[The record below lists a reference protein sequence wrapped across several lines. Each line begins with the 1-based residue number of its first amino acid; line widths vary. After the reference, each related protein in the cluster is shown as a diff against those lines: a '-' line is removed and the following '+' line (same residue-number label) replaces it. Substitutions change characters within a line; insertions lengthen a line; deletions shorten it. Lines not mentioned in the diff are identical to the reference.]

1 MTYVEKSESEIQ
13 MNEWVKQ
20 FIAEIDRIENFYLKM
35 QGEYK
40 KEFNT
45 LKDRFLRKQFNLFN
59 SEITDHQNDEQ
70 LTQFN

>member
-59 SEITDHQNDEQ
+59 SEITDH
-70 LTQFN
+70 

>member
-1 MTYVEKSESEIQ
+1 MTYVEKRESEIQ